1 MDKEKLIK
9 SINSKG
15 LHNSLISIY
24 YNIGRALPFKAQ
36 RFPDGRV
43 SDWYKSQ
50 YVEVVSVKPAGKGGK
65 YGTAYGYYYRDGKKV
80 DIEDNLCGEEIEL
93 NEISCAACGSWVLLD
108 IMGEQTTD
116 PVKIYGIND
125 ELEFGK
131 YKGKKL
137 QEVISLD
144 WRWVEW
150 AINNSEHFFCDLDEV
165 IKEKE
170 MNIKIL
176 RLDDV
181 LNFGKYKGKTIKE
194 IFATDSNYLLWL
206 NANSNDFRIEFD
218 KLE

>member
-108 IMGEQTTD
+108 IMGEQTTE
-116 PVKIYGIND
+116 PAKIYGLND
-125 ELEFGK
+125 VLEFGK
-131 YKGKKL
+131 YEGEILKTL
-137 QEVISLD
+137 IHND
-144 WRWVEW
+144 WKWVKW
-150 AINNSEHFFCDLDEV
+150 AICESEHFFCDIDEV
-165 IKEKE
+165 NEERAKTIRV
-170 MNIKIL
+170 M
-176 RLDDV
+176 RPDDV
-181 LNFGKYKGKTIKE
+181 LDFGKYRGKTIRE
-194 IFATDSNYLLWL
+194 IIDIDRNYILWL
-206 NANSNDFRIEFD
+206 EANSDDFIID
-218 KLE
+218 CG